1 MMWGQTEILA
11 MVYSQNLSLNS
22 VLPSDK
28 VRPSVRAMPAI
39 NRVACQM
46 CVSATLQ
53 HNQLQIRSAAAVW
66 SLVKHDRQTKCLSNL
81 ISSQG
86 TWTPTLILT
95 YADFRLA
102 SSVSLSLTFDS
113 LLRVCVCHTENNYRW
128 WGVFVSKFYSPIK
141 YHKPIDGAQISWS
154 TTTFFTTVLIVLP
167 AYILSSQQYQ

>member
-1 MMWGQTEILA
+1 MTWRQTEILA

-22 VLPSDK
+22 MLPSDK

-39 NRVACQM
+39 NTAACQM
-46 CVSATLQ
+46 CVSATLKR
-53 HNQLQIRSAAAVW
+53 NRLQIRSVAAVW
-66 SLVKHDRQTKCLSNL
+66 SLVKHACQTKHQMNL

-95 YADFRLA
+95 YADVCLA
-102 SSVSLSLTFDS
+102 TSVSMGLTFDS
-113 LLRVCVCHTENNYRW
+113 LLRMCKVTTG
-128 WGVFVSKFYSPIK
+128 GVLMSKFYSPIK

-154 TTTFFTTVLIVLP
+154 TTTFFNTVLMVLP